1 MDPLSG
7 AIVSGITAVL
17 AGATSYVELES
28 RATSDSSRNFREQNS
43 RRAYHPGA
51 ATVVIFVLALFLALV
66 IGSAI
71 PVADAVPAPVSGA
84 AVCGGSSVGPGIAP
98 PSGVP
103 SGIPGFH
110 AAWYGQSGYPTLCPG
125 ERSNAVV
132 AYYNS
137 GSRGWVRGRLGETA
151 YLGTW
156 DADPGQDEPTSLG
169 GNGLMGSPATG
180 WPNWNR
186 VAQQPHDYV
195 GPGQVAWFQFT
206 IEAPQQ
212 PGFYRLYIRPLVEA
226 ATWMEDV
233 GVYWQVTVLNA
244 DGSPPAG
251 RISSRVGAPIRYDA
265 LALAPATQEGTAVA
279 AGAGA
284 CPPVAQGGCVV
295 LASGTRGTWTS
306 TWLEAGF
313 AFSQL
318 IPSWNA
324 DTPPGTWIEI
334 EMQARTATLRETRW
348 WRMGTWAYGDETV
361 RRTSINGQTDADGV
375 VDVDTFKTRAE
386 RMTAYRLRL
395 TLVRSA
401 GTSAT
406 PNVRRIGAV
415 VSDTRSYTPRYP
427 SPRYVERSMELVVPR
442 YSQEIHAGEFPE
454 YDGGGEAWCSPTSTE
469 MVVEFWGK
477 RPSAAE
483 LAWVPYEDPQVDYAA
498 RYTYDA
504 AYRGTGNWPFNA
516 AYAARF
522 GLEGYVQQLRSLN
535 EAERYLAAGVPLVA
549 SITHAPGALPGFLN
563 NAGTDGHLLVIIGFT
578 ASGDVI
584 ANDPAALS
592 NSTVRRIYPRAAF
605 ERSWVGGSGGVVYV
619 IAPASTTIP

>member
-1 MDPLSG
+1 
-7 AIVSGITAVL
+7 VKEVL
-17 AGATSYVELES
+17 AAV
-28 RATSDSSRNFREQNS
+28 
-43 RRAYHPGA
+43 
-51 ATVVIFVLALFLALV
+51 LALV
-66 IGSAI
+66 IGTAI
-71 PVADAVPAPVSGA
+71 PIGGQQVDQRSASGA
-84 AVCGGSSVGPGIAP
+84 AVCTGSSVGPGIP
-98 PSGVP
+98 PPARVSA
-103 SGIPGFH
+103 GIPGFH

-125 ERSNAVV
+125 ELSSAVV

-137 GSRGWVRGRLGETA
+137 GSRGWVRGRMGETA

-169 GNGLMGSPATG
+169 GDGRMGSPATG

-186 VAQQPHDYV
+186 VAAQPHDYV
-195 GPGQVAWFQFT
+195 GPGQVVWFQFT
-206 IEAPQQ
+206 IQAPQQ
-212 PGFYRLYIRPLVEA
+212 PGFYRLYIRPLVEG

-244 DGSPPAG
+244 DGTAPAG

-265 LALAPATQEGTAVA
+265 LALAPATQEGTTVA

-284 CPPVAQGGCVV
+284 CPPVSQGGCIV
-295 LASGTRGTWTS
+295 LAGGARGTWTS
-306 TWLEAGF
+306 TWLDAGF
-313 AFSQL
+313 PFSQL

-334 EMQARTATLRETRW
+334 EMQARTSGLRETRW
-348 WRMGTWAYGDETV
+348 WRMGTWAYGDETL

-375 VDVDTFKTRAE
+375 VEVDTFKTRGEKMAG
-386 RMTAYRLRL
+386 YRLRV
-395 TLVRSA
+395 TLARTA
-401 GTSAT
+401 GTTAT

-415 VSDTRSYTPRYP
+415 VSDTRSYIPRYP
-427 SPRYVERSMELVVPR
+427 SPRYVDRSMELVVPR

-483 LAWVPYEDPQVDYAA
+483 LAWVGYADPQIDYAA

-516 AYAARF
+516 AYAGRF
-522 GLEGYVQQLRSLN
+522 GLEGFVHQLRSLN
-535 EAERYLAAGVPLVA
+535 EAERYIAAGVPLVA
-549 SITHAPGALPGFLN
+549 SITHAPGALPGFLF
-563 NAGTDGHLLVIIGFT
+563 NAGTEGHLLVIVGFT

-584 ANDPAALS
+584 SNDPAALS

-605 ERSWVGGSGGVVYV
+605 ERSWIGGSGGVVYV
-619 IAPASTTIP
+619 IAPAGTTLP

>member
-1 MDPLSG
+1 
-7 AIVSGITAVL
+7 VT
-17 AGATSYVELES
+17 
-28 RATSDSSRNFREQNS
+28 
-43 RRAYHPGA
+43 
-51 ATVVIFVLALFLALV
+51 FVLGALLALV
-66 IGSAI
+66 IGSAV
-71 PVADAVPAPVSGA
+71 PVADAMPARVPAA
-84 AVCGGSSVGPGIAP
+84 AVCTGSSVGPGIP
-98 PSGVP
+98 PPAGLP

-180 WPNWNR
+180 WPRWNR
-186 VAQQPHDYV
+186 VAEQPHDYV
-195 GPGQVAWFQFT
+195 GPGQVVWFQFT
-206 IEAPQQ
+206 IQAPEQ

-244 DGSPPAG
+244 DGSAPAG
-251 RISSRVGAPIRYDA
+251 RVSSRVGAPIRYDA
-265 LALAPATQEGTAVA
+265 LALASATQDGTAVA

-284 CPPVAQGGCVV
+284 CTPLGQGCIV

-313 AFSQL
+313 PFSQL

-334 EMQARTATLRETRW
+334 EMQARTAALRETRW
-348 WRMGTWAYGDETV
+348 WRMGTWAHGDETI

-386 RMTAYRLRL
+386 KMSAYRLRL
-395 TLVRSA
+395 TLARTV
-401 GTSAT
+401 GTTAT

-415 VSDTRSYTPRYP
+415 VSDTRSYAPRYP
-427 SPRYVERSMELVVPR
+427 SPRYVERAMEIGVPR

-469 MVVEFWGK
+469 MVVEYWGK

-483 LAWVPYEDPQVDYAA
+483 LAWVGPYSDPQVDYAA

-522 GLEGYVQQLRSLN
+522 GLEGFVHQLRSLN
-535 EAERYLAAGVPLVA
+535 EAERYIAAGVPLVA

-563 NAGTDGHLLVIIGFT
+563 NAGTDGHLLVIVGFT

-619 IAPASTTIP
+619 IAPANTATP